1 MMIETVMVVLLCGCL
16 VTLGL
21 TLSKLKNNI
30 SEFQMAIKHL
40 IPNNILTN
48 AAIIMVLVMAA
59 SVLITALIFKI
70 FII

>member
-1 MMIETVMVVLLCGCL
+1 
-16 VTLGL
+16 
-21 TLSKLKNNI
+21 
-30 SEFQMAIKHL
+30 MAIRHL

-48 AAIIMVLVMAA
+48 AAIIMVLAMVA

>member
-1 MMIETVMVVLLCGCL
+1 MIETVMVALVCGCL

-48 AAIIMVLVMAA
+48 VAIIMVLVMVV
-59 SVLITALIFKI
+59 SVLMTTLIFKF